1 MFPEGRIKKIL
12 FLFLVCPM
20 FKAPELR
27 GDFRVRLPFL
37 GTEKTAKSPH
47 VTLRSLTS
55 VLGVCTLCPCYPTKL
70 VVDYALDLPACVYRS
85 SVAPVTSYEQV
96 ALCL

>member
-1 MFPEGRIKKIL
+1 
-12 FLFLVCPM
+12 M

-27 GDFRVRLPFL
+27 GDFRVRLHFL

-47 VTLRSLTS
+47 VTLRSLTY
-55 VLGVCTLCPCYPTKL
+55 VTGVCTLCPCYLTKL